1 MISKGRLAAV
11 AAVLALP
18 GAPAPAITIPPG
30 AVSWIPAACAT
41 GSIDPVVVDQGH
53 YLLATHMTICSPG
66 NVHFR
71 YALVLFR
78 PGQATAAASPD
89 HLAPYAAA
97 GPADRTVDVRLGN
110 PVPEFGLCLLRDL
123 RTRTA
128 CARVDVAPDG
138 SATSAPIA
146 ADDPLVA
153 KPVVYIDEALPTPPD
168 NYCGTCVAFR

>member
-1 MISKGRLAAV
+1 MINRRRLAAV
-11 AAVLALP
+11 TAMLALP
-18 GAPAPAITIPPG
+18 ITVPPG

-41 GSIDPVVVDQGH
+41 GSIDPVTVDQGH
-53 YLLATHMTICSPG
+53 YLLATHMTICSPF
-66 NVHFR
+66 NTHFG

-78 PGQATAAASPD
+78 PDQPNAGASPD
-89 HLAPYAAA
+89 RVAPYAAT
-97 GPADRTVDVRLGN
+97 GPSDRPADVRLRV
-110 PVPEFGLCLLRDL
+110 PVPEFGLCLMRDL

-128 CARVDVAPDG
+128 CARVEVAPDG

-153 KPVVYIDEALPTPPD
+153 RPVVFTSETLPKPPD